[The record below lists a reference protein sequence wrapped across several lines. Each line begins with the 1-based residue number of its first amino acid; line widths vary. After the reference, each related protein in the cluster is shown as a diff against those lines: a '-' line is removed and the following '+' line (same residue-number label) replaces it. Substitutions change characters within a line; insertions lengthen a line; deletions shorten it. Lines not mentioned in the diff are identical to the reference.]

1 MSGTIRIDEGED
13 YIAKFQR
20 WQSKKWYK
28 RIGLAQ
34 WLLILGFFTVATVV
48 VVVGGLW
55 LVDYVAVNG
64 FDFNPIPAPNRL
76 RG

>member
-1 MSGTIRIDEGED
+1 
-13 YIAKFQR
+13 
-20 WQSKKWYK
+20 
-28 RIGLAQ
+28 
-34 WLLILGFFTVATVV
+34 

-76 RG
+76 R

>member
-1 MSGTIRIDEGED
+1 VSGTIRIDEGED

-28 RIGLAQ
+28 RISFVQ
-34 WLLILGFFTVATVV
+34 WVGMIIFFAVVAAVSVWVV
-48 VVVGGLW
+48 MW

-64 FDFNPIPAPNRL
+64 FDFNPIPVPRP
-76 RG
+76 R